1 MIHIL
6 YNPLST
12 RRIDHQ
18 LSFLVMARYFR
29 QQEALLRDQG
39 VILPR
44 TRVSVANEID
54 THAALR
60 EVLVRRQMR
69 ARTLQRLEQQANR
82 MEQSTCLDSEGNQ
95 ARPCSTVIPQVLF
108 QPSNND
114 WEPPRPGRLHCNNIT
129 LLKYDDTEM
138 RRLVEDVSL
147 LLNDAAVRG
156 VGNDAVSREQRLDV
170 LYDQLK
176 QTDDRI
182 QLWALCAVY
191 LYGGFFVGN
200 HYTDDPIQIVDDVLF
215 RYEQSPLSNQVLAS
229 SPVAIVLLASDMTSQ
244 MQNSFRFLAAT
255 PRHGHLGCLLLRL
268 SQSDSHMNVKGIL
281 VRRMFPFLELESR
294 CSSDP
299 DSWRRWTLQNG
310 RCGLSTCTSDMES
323 AAAVGS
329 NVMRDHSL
337 TAPTCALYTR
347 CTPRKSRPLSQA
359 GLADS
364 IMTVDIRERANRKS
378 GKAAV
383 GKDIQRKSTLQS
395 QMRSQGIEPSWLC
408 NRCLGWAALGTY
420 EKCRSVCPK
429 GLQAFMCDAPDQV
442 RHQNIDVTVAGWP
455 TSFTNHSQRAIPRIV
470 HQTWFE
476 QITFDRYPQLA
487 RLQASWKSSGW
498 DFRFYSDDA
507 ARAYVADHFPT
518 QFVEAFDAL
527 IHGAFKADLFR
538 YLVLL
543 REGGIYADVDV
554 KLDVPLDSIVTS
566 TTTFFAP
573 RDIPCEYAGEAFCL
587 WNGFIGSAPG
597 HPVIVQAVER
607 LVNLIQQRADMY
619 DMERETCRRSG
630 DATEVWKVR
639 SQPLLFLSGPCALG
653 VAMNEALQR
662 PLLGRLPIGWIGL
675 EKFSFGGKADLGDIL
690 VLVADKYDLGQF
702 RVSHPDSGVMI
713 ASTDMSGLEKS
724 PRDLQNPTEGDL
736 RRLSLARTLL
746 PHYSNSKRGVSIW
759 GMANVYHDNFVA
771 YEPIQLSVKFTY

>member
-1 MIHIL
+1 
-6 YNPLST
+6 
-12 RRIDHQ
+12 
-18 LSFLVMARYFR
+18 MARYFR

-39 VILPR
+39 VVLPR
-44 TRVSVANEID
+44 TRVTVANEID

-60 EVLVRRQMR
+60 EVLVRRQTR
-69 ARTLQRLEQQANR
+69 ARTLQRLEQQASS
-82 MEQSTCLDSEGNQ
+82 MEQSTCLDSRGSQ
-95 ARPCSTVIPQVLF
+95 ARSWPAFIPQVLF
-108 QPSNND
+108 QPSTFD
-114 WEPPRPGRLHCNNIT
+114 WEPPRPGRLHSNNIT

-147 LLNDAAVRG
+147 LLNATSLRR
-156 VGNDAVSREQRLDV
+156 VGNDASRERRLEAV
-170 LYDQLK
+170 YDQLK

-200 HYTDDPIQIVDDVLF
+200 HYTDDPIQMKIVDDVLF
-215 RYEQSPLSNQVLAS
+215 RYEQSIQVLAS

-244 MQNSFRFLAAT
+244 MQNSVRFLAAS

-268 SQSDSHMNVKGIL
+268 SQSDSHENVNGGLI
-281 VRRMFPFLELESR
+281 RRMFPFLELESR
-294 CSSDP
+294 SSSDP
-299 DSWRRWTLQNG
+299 DSWLRWTLQNG
-310 RCGLSTCTSDMES
+310 WCGLSTCTSDMES

-329 NVMRDHSL
+329 DVLRDHAL
-337 TAPTCALYTR
+337 AAPICALYTR
-347 CTPRKSRPLSQA
+347 CIPRNSHPFTQA

-364 IMTVDIRERANRKS
+364 IMNVAIRERANRKS
-378 GKAAV
+378 GEAIIDTK
-383 GKDIQRKSTLQS
+383 QRKSTLQS
-395 QMRSQGIEPSWLC
+395 QMRSQGIEPGWLC
-408 NRCLGWAALGTY
+408 NRCLGWAAFGTY

-442 RHQNIDVTVAGWP
+442 SHQNIDITVAGWP

-476 QITFDRYPQLA
+476 EITWDRYPQLA

-498 DFRFYSDDA
+498 EFRFYSDDA
-507 ARAYVADHFPT
+507 ARAYVVDYFPT
-518 QFVEAFDAL
+518 QFVGAFDAL

-554 KLDVPLDSIVTS
+554 VKLGVPLDFMVTS
-566 TTTFFAP
+566 STTFFAP

-607 LVNLIQQRADMY
+607 LVNLVNLRADMY
-619 DMERETCRRSG
+619 DMERDTCRRSG
-630 DATEVWKVR
+630 GATEVWKVR

-662 PLLGRLPIGWIGL
+662 PLLGRLPIGWISL
-675 EKFSFGGKADLGDIL
+675 EKFSVGGKADLGDIL

-702 RVSHPDSGVMI
+702 RISHPDNGAMI

-771 YEPIQLSVKFTY
+771 YEPIQLSVKFT